1 MTVARKKQKVKVE
14 GDPAWLVTFS
24 DLVTLLLTFFVLIL
38 SMSSMDRS
46 VLTRINLFQ
55 NDIGVLTKRGAG
67 RVPTRIRML
76 IELLE
81 NPMDLLL
88 KQDRIKDLLFPDDI
102 LPQEISRSTLDENLS
117 ILQRPEGVALVLNDK
132 LLFAPE
138 SSELTAPAQ
147 KILAAVADV
156 LSATIA
162 NVNISGYTDNGEGSE
177 LDPYALSADRALTVL
192 EYFLKNGFK
201 PIRFSASG
209 YGPNDPVASNDTPEG
224 RAQNRRI
231 EIYLK
236 TKPFFAGYQE

>member
-1 MTVARKKQKVKVE
+1 MARKKQKVKIE

-46 VLTRINLFQ
+46 VMTKINLFER
-55 NDIGVLTKRGAG
+55 DIGMITKRGAG

-76 IELLE
+76 VELLE
-81 NPMDLLL
+81 NPMDLML
-88 KQDRIKDLLFPDDI
+88 KQNRIKDLLFPDDI
-102 LPQEISRSTLDENLS
+102 LPQEINRSTLDENLS
-117 ILQRPEGVALVLNDK
+117 ILKRPEGIALVLNDK
-132 LLFAPE
+132 LLFAPN
-138 SSELTAPAQ
+138 SSELTPPAM
-147 KILAAVADV
+147 KILAAVSDV

-177 LDPYALSADRALTVL
+177 IDPYVLSADRALSVL
-192 EYFLKNGFK
+192 KFFLKSGFK

-209 YGPNDPVASNDTPEG
+209 YGPNDPVANNDTPEG
-224 RAQNRRI
+224 RAKNRRI

-236 TKPFFAGYQE
+236 TKPFFAGYQG

>member
-1 MTVARKKQKVKVE
+1 MGRKKQKVKLV

-46 VLTRINLFQ
+46 VLTKINTFPNEL
-55 NDIGVLTKRGAG
+55 GMATKRGAG

-81 NPMDLLL
+81 KPDDVLL

-117 ILQRPEGVALVLNDK
+117 ILERPEGVALVLNDK
-132 LLFAPE
+132 LLFAPD
-138 SSELTAPAQ
+138 SSKLTPAAI
-147 KILAAVADV
+147 KILMAVSDV

-162 NVNISGYTDNGEGSE
+162 NVNISGYTDNGEGSQVN
-177 LDPYALSADRALTVL
+177 PYALSADRALSVL
-192 EYFLKNGFK
+192 DYFLKTGFK
-201 PIRFSASG
+201 AIRFSASG
-209 YGPNDPVASNDTPEG
+209 YGPNEPVASNETAEG

-236 TKPFFAGYQE
+236 TKPFFAGYQQ